1 MIIIRNNPIGYS
13 TCFQE
18 RSLTMPNQT
27 EIIVTKLNT
36 LQKYDFNIIL
46 NSSDTKLLAKECNLL
61 ALKKLFF
68 AGKLQR
74 VQKDNWKLKA
84 YLKALVTQP
93 CVNTLQP
100 IDTQILSTVERLF
113 IKDWEGSRNR
123 TDETVLNADYE
134 ILTNKIN
141 LLDIITEEI
150 ILNAPLYPR
159 SGVKADSSLSE
170 SSLNPSKN
178 TNIKPFSVLS
188 TLRKKMIA
196 EDDSLK

>member
-1 MIIIRNNPIGYS
+1 
-13 TCFQE
+13 
-18 RSLTMPNQT
+18 MPNQT

-36 LQKYDFNIIL
+36 LQKYDFNITL

-61 ALKKLFF
+61 ALKKFFF

-93 CVNTLQP
+93 CVNTLQS

-159 SGVKADSSLSE
+159 SGKEVDVSLSE
-170 SSLNPSKN
+170 SLLNSSGN
-178 TNIKPFSVLS
+178 EAIKPFSIL
-188 TLRKKMIA
+188 LNLQKKMISQ
-196 EDDSLK
+196 EDSSK

>member
-1 MIIIRNNPIGYS
+1 
-13 TCFQE
+13 
-18 RSLTMPNQT
+18 MPNQT

-46 NSSDTKLLAKECNLL
+46 NSSDTTLLAKECNLL
-61 ALKKLFF
+61 ALKKLSF

-134 ILTNKIN
+134 VLTNKIN

>member
-1 MIIIRNNPIGYS
+1 
-13 TCFQE
+13 
-18 RSLTMPNQT
+18 
-27 EIIVTKLNT
+27 
-36 LQKYDFNIIL
+36 
-46 NSSDTKLLAKECNLL
+46 
-61 ALKKLFF
+61 
-68 AGKLQR
+68 
-74 VQKDNWKLKA
+74 
-84 YLKALVTQP
+84 VTQP

-134 ILTNKIN
+134 ILSNKIN

-159 SGVKADSSLSE
+159 SGVTADSSLSE

-196 EDDSLK
+196 QDDSLK